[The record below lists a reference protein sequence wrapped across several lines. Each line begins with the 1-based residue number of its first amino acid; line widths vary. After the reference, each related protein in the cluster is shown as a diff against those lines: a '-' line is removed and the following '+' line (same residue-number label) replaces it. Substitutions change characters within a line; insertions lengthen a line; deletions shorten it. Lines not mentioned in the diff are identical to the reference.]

1 MWRKH
6 FSVKCHIWDFDKCQ
20 VVVGQAD
27 WIIVPKYF
35 LLPSYGETSIIIRHT
50 EVLRWKG
57 TYCNLITFDSSI
69 WKVVVKGLYLFIQKH
84 SQDVAEIFFSKPWRY
99 NSVSIVHLQFGSQNK
114 KAKEFSRAQKS
125 PDSPRSIRVSLLP
138 LVKRLNNEH
147 CFKLQ
152 KYHWVCFYN
161 KLSLPRGHSS
171 RRRHMFCQIV

>member
-35 LLPSYGETSIIIRHT
+35 LLPSHGETSIIIRHT
-50 EVLRWKG
+50 GVLRWKG
-57 TYCNLITFDSSI
+57 TYCNLITFNSSI

-114 KAKEFSRAQKS
+114 KAKGVLQSPEEPRQSQKHQ
-125 PDSPRSIRVSLLP
+125 IQSLASCKEIKQWTL
-138 LVKRLNNEH
+138 
-147 CFKLQ
+147 LQ
-152 KYHWVCFYN
+152 VTEIS
-161 KLSLPRGHSS
+161 LSLFLQQAFITKRP
-171 RRRHMFCQIV
+171 Q